1 MSETLFKFDRD
12 TSFDDLE
19 SIVMNM
25 EAIPSVLPRLE
36 RIGVSKPQKDRGNN
50 GISVVEVGFR
60 HFRRGQLNY
69 HEYDLYE

>member
-1 MSETLFKFDRD
+1 MNEIAYKFDWD
-12 TSFDDLE
+12 SSFDDLE
-19 SIVMNM
+19 SVVSNIV
-25 EAIPSVLPRLE
+25 AIPSMIPRLD